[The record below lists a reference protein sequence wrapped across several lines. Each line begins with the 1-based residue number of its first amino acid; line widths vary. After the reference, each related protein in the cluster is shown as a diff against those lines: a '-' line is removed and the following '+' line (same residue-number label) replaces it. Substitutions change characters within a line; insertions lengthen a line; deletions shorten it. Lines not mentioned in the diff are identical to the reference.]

1 MWWVS
6 KILLLIL
13 ILIGFQNIILAWNIK
28 NLLKKYNN
36 VDKYFVVGGLADI
49 ISLLRKHKKENIL
62 SKKDKNILYYTTIS
76 YLLLIIILN
85 LLIWSMS

>member
-28 NLLKKYNN
+28 NLLKKYT
-36 VDKYFVVGGLADI
+36 VV
-49 ISLLRKHKKENIL
+49 R
-62 SKKDKNILYYTTIS
+62 
-76 YLLLIIILN
+76 
-85 LLIWSMS
+85 